1 MVSVSTSEYVVC
13 IKTRHH
19 GSNLGSS
26 SVIECNTKFLL
37 HGGLQECQM
46 LRFKEA
52 TQFFGTEKLE
62 SIGCKAARS
71 HDDISDR
78 MACDEHTHR
87 QTQAYDILRYKD

>member
-1 MVSVSTSEYVVC
+1 
-13 IKTRHH
+13 
-19 GSNLGSS
+19 
-26 SVIECNTKFLL
+26 
-37 HGGLQECQM
+37 M

-62 SIGCKAARS
+62 SIGCKAAWS

-87 QTQAYDILRYKD
+87 QTQAYDILCYKD